1 MRVALIQPKIPQSE
15 DENLLGIYPPVGLAW
30 LAGNIFDEVEI
41 IDLRL
46 TSLTVKDW
54 DVVGISCQTVGLEQC
69 RTLAQQIRAKIPETV
84 IVTGGHHSIVED
96 ILRFSDFAVRR
107 EGEITFGELLSHIKR
122 KRKRKRIKEL
132 KETNR
137 IHKLEEYTQ
146 AINIPGVS
154 TRYGSAPDRPPAE
167 LFRLNPPDYNTL
179 SLTQYHPHEGTMVT
193 SRGCPYHCIFC
204 TRPFGNTW
212 RGRKPSQ
219 VIEEA
224 ELLLEKGAQTLHIMD
239 DLFTYDKERTL
250 KICEGLASLH
260 IMWDLPNGTRVDTVD
275 QDLLNAM
282 AESGCYRILYG
293 IESAVKNV
301 LKRIKKQITIEQIE
315 RAISMTKNAGTE
327 AEGLFMVGNPGDTP
341 ETIKKTVEFIKK
353 LDIKGHFSLATPYP
367 GTDFWE
373 WVKHH
378 GRFLNVPYRN
388 FEQTPVFE
396 TPDFSAEERLH
407 MWKWASSCT

>member
-1 MRVALIQPKIPQSE
+1 MRVALIQPEIPQSE
-15 DENLLGIYPPVGLAW
+15 DENLLGIYPPMGLAW
-30 LAGNIFDEVEI
+30 LAGNISDEVEI

-69 RTLAQQIRAKIPETV
+69 RTLAQQIRAKMPEAV
-84 IVTGGHHSIVED
+84 IVTGGHHSVVED
-96 ILRFSDFAVRR
+96 MLTFSDFVVRG
-107 EGEITFGELLSHIKR
+107 EGEITFQELLLHIGKIKR
-122 KRKRKRIKEL
+122 IRESKEA
-132 KETNR
+132 KGIR
-137 IHKLEEYTQ
+137 KLEEYMRT
-146 AINIPGVS
+146 INIPGVS
-154 TRYGSAPDRPPAE
+154 TLFGSSPDRLPAE
-167 LFRLNPPDYNTL
+167 LFRLNSPDYNTL
-179 SLTQYHPHEGTMVT
+179 SLAQYHPHEGTMVT

-212 RGRKPSQ
+212 RGRTPCQ
-219 VIEEA
+219 VVEEA
-224 ELLLEKGAQTLHIMD
+224 EFLLENGAQTLHIMD

-260 IMWDLPNGTRVDTVD
+260 ITWDLPNGTRVDTVD

-293 IESAVKNV
+293 IESGVEDI
-301 LKRIKKQITIEQIE
+301 LKRIQKQITIEQIE
-315 RAISMTKNAGTE
+315 RAISMTKKIGIE

-341 ETIKKTVEFIKK
+341 ETIRKTVEFIGK

-367 GTDFWE
+367 GTDFWR
-373 WVKHH
+373 WVVHH
-378 GRFLNVPYRN
+378 GKFLDVPYKD

-396 TPDFSAEERLH
+396 TLDFSAEERLN